1 MADPLFGGGWK
12 FSKGLGKAFRLKDG
26 VVSEAPTTRLPLGNP
41 APNPARDRAQ
51 NSPVF
56 SDDQTGLKI
65 GRPMAA
71 DFGLQ
76 KP

>member
-1 MADPLFGGGWK
+1 MADPVFDACRKLP
-12 FSKGLGKAFRLKDG
+12 KGLGKAFRLENRI
-26 VVSEAPTTRLPLGNP
+26 VSEAPTTRLPLGNP

-65 GRPMAA
+65 GLSAEA
-71 DFGLQ
+71 GFGLQ